1 MRYRLSAF
9 AGAAVLSWP
18 LLVMAQSTA
27 TSFEGLQAALTGG
40 PEVIVR
46 DAEGRKTRGR
56 VSSVSQDQIVI
67 KKNTSAILRL
77 FGRSQERTFPADAV
91 TRIEIVDSTWNGA
104 LVGAAVAPF
113 VVLGIHG
120 VEEAAVSDS
129 NDMKGIWTL
138 VLGSM
143 SVVLCIEIGRE
154 IDSRINDPIY
164 ERPSQQPQVA
174 IGPLLGRGRVGVM
187 ARVSF

>member
-9 AGAAVLSWP
+9 AGGAVLSWP

-40 PEVIVR
+40 REVIVR

-56 VSSVSQDQIVI
+56 VSSVSQDQLVI

-77 FGRSQERTFPADAV
+77 FGRSQERTFGADAV

-113 VVLGIHG
+113 VVLAIHG
-120 VEEAAVSDS
+120 VEEAAVSDT
-129 NDMKGIWTL
+129 NNMKGIWTL
-138 VLGSM
+138 VLGGM
-143 SVVLCIEIGRE
+143 SVVLCIEMGRA

-164 ERPSQQPQVA
+164 ERPLQKPQVA
-174 IGPLLGRGRVGVM
+174 IGPLVGRGRVGVM